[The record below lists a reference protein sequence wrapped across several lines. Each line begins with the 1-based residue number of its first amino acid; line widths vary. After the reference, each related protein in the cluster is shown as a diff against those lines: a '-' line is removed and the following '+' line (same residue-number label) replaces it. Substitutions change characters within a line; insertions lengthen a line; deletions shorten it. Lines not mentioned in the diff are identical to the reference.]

1 MIKQI
6 TSKCVAKVW
15 VTSCDCPQSEFVQ
28 PSLLFSISDPRKEK
42 AARQLGVR
50 LLNALLIPPHNMVLI
65 QKTVYTKNGFKTSF
79 A

>member
-42 AARQLGVR
+42 AARCETVGCP
-50 LLNALLIPPHNMVLI
+50 LNSPTQHG
-65 QKTVYTKNGFKTSF
+65 TDTKNGVYKKRL
-79 A
+79 